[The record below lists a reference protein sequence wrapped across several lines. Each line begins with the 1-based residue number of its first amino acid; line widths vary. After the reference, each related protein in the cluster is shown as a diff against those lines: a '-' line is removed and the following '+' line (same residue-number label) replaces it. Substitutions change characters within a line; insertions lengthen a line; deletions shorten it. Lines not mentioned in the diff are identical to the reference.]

1 MYTNYGRQTLFTN
14 SDGSQISHA
23 YQMGNAALEK
33 LYLQVKKEFE
43 QGANIDLDLIESR
56 QEAIYAGIEN
66 SQIMGRLA
74 DYPQFTYLDKQYR
87 DWINKLIKLENEI
100 RSSRDHNIPDNIPD
114 VLKKLIE
121 MNDLATFKLRLNDLK
136 TRPIPN
142 ISEHINYALRFA
154 ADKGLVD
161 FIEYL
166 QSDCDADALNP
177 GPKSGRVALYYA
189 IKNGHEHCVKALL
202 LPQHNEL
209 NHEYMLFGAPSRSE
223 RQLVFG
229 TKPNRAIDAI
239 NEIKLEETRNNMIN
253 LLRDITIKYIS
264 NKLQGSYITGR
275 VTMSSPR
282 SDMLKALDEIDRSF
296 PRSDVVEPQDNEI
309 GTSFQTPKQG

>member
-1 MYTNYGRQTLFTN
+1 MYTNYGRQTLFTS
-14 SDGSQISHA
+14 SDGSQISSA
-23 YQMGNAALEK
+23 YQMANAALQK

-43 QGANIDLDLIESR
+43 QGVNINLDFIKTQ

-66 SQIMGRLA
+66 NQIMGRLA
-74 DYPQFTYLDKQYR
+74 DYPQFTDLDKQYR
-87 DWINKLIKLENEI
+87 DWINKLITLEDEI
-100 RSSRDHNIPDNIPD
+100 RSSRYHNIPDNIPD

-121 MNDLATFKLRLNDLK
+121 INDLATFKLRLNYLK
-136 TRPIPN
+136 TCSIPN
-142 ISEHINYALRFA
+142 ISEHIDYALRFA
-154 ADKGLVD
+154 ADKGRVD

-166 QSDCDADALNP
+166 QFHCNADALSP

-202 LPQHNEL
+202 LPQNNKF
-209 NHEYMLFGAPSRSE
+209 NHEYMLFEAPNCSE
-223 RQLVFG
+223 KQLVFG
-229 TKPNRAIDAI
+229 NKPNRAIDAI

-253 LLRDITIKYIS
+253 LLRDITMKYIS

-282 SDMLKALDEIDRSF
+282 SDMLKALDEIVRSF